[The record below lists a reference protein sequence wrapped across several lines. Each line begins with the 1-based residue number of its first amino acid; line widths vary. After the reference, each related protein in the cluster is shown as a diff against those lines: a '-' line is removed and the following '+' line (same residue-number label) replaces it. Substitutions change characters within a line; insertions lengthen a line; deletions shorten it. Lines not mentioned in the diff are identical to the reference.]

1 MKKILFKYCRIKPL
15 EIKGVIVGIYI
26 TTKGT
31 EYQVRYYWNGEQ
43 KTEYFF
49 DFEIEVLDE
58 VE

>member
-1 MKKILFKYCRIKPL
+1 MNNILFNSCTIKPL
-15 EIKGVIVGIYI
+15 EIKGIIVGIYI

-49 DFEIEVLDE
+49 DFEIEVLND
-58 VE
+58 